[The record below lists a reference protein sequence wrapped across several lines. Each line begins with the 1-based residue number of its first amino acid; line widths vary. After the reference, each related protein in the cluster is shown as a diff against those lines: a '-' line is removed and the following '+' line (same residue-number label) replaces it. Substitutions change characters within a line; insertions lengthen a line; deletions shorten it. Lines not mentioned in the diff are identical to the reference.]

1 MTRCIVESLAAAF
14 ADAVRTAS
22 KLSGKRVAVIHLV
35 GGGSQGEL
43 LCRLTAD
50 RAGLPVLAGPVEA
63 TALGNVLVQ
72 ARSLGAVSGSL
83 ESLRDLVART
93 TSPRRYAPRT

>member
-1 MTRCIVESLAAAF
+1 
-14 ADAVRTAS
+14 
-22 KLSGKRVAVIHLV
+22 
-35 GGGSQGEL
+35 
-43 LCRLTAD
+43 
-50 RAGLPVLAGPVEA
+50 VLAGPVAA